1 VSGLPNGWAQTS
13 LRDIATFITSG
24 SRGWARYYAD
34 EGAAFVRVGNIKRG
48 TIALDWDDMQR
59 VNPPPGGEGERTRLQ
74 DDDVLITITADLG
87 RVAVFREGA
96 DETAYINQHVALAR
110 LADGQWARYVA
121 WYLASDEGQSQL
133 LERDKGTTKAGLGLE
148 DINAVEVPFPP
159 PAEQRRIVAK
169 LDALTARTARARADL
184 DRIPALAARYKQAVL
199 AKAFSGELTA
209 EWRRENPTEGTGEAL
224 RDQLLQQRTE
234 RRRAEGSRGAGANRS
249 VPTDDRALPALPRGW
264 TWMTFDQC
272 SWDLTVGH
280 VGPMKDRYVPNGIP
294 FLRSLNV
301 KPNAISLKNL
311 VFVSAGFH
319 AELRK
324 SQLSAGTIVV
334 IRTGEPGVAA
344 VVPESLDGANCSDL
358 VICRPVEGL
367 NPHFGARYI
376 NSDFAK
382 SFIRDTQV
390 GVAQQHFN
398 VGAMSKLPAPV
409 APAREQAEIVRR
421 VDQAFVEIDRLTAE
435 AASARRLLDQLDQA
449 MLAKAFRG
457 ELVPQDPADEP
468 ASLLLDRVKVER
480 EAGEGK
486 PTSRR
491 APKPTRSKEQAM
503 NGKPLSPRERI
514 LKDSENWPALGL
526 PFEAIATRNAMP
538 HDQLRDTLF
547 ELLAGSS
554 PALQQRFDTD
564 AELMMIKRIAA

>member
-1 VSGLPNGWAQTS
+1 MSELPAGWMSLALGGLGDWFGGGTPSKSNAAFWGGDLPWVSPKDMKRARIDDAQDKITRAAVQGSATS
-13 LRDIATFITSG
+13 LIPA
-24 SRGWARYYAD
+24 
-34 EGAAFVRVGNIKRG
+34 GA
-48 TIALDWDDMQR
+48 
-59 VNPPPGGEGERTRLQ
+59 
-74 DDDVLITITADLG
+74 VLIVTRSGIL
-87 RVAVFREGA
+87 RHSLPVAVNTREVA
-96 DETAYINQHVALAR
+96 INQDLKALVVAPFAEPDFIAMQLKSCAQSILAR
-110 LADGQWARYVA
+110 CAK
-121 WYLASDEGQSQL
+121 S
-133 LERDKGTTKAGLGLE
+133 GTTVDSVDFDLLKAFELVL
-148 DINAVEVPFPP
+148 PP
-159 PAEQRRIVAK
+159 LAEQRRIVAR
-169 LDALTARTARARADL
+169 LDALTACTARARADL

-209 EWRRENPTEGTGEAL
+209 EWRRENPTENTGEVL
-224 RDQLLQQRTE
+224 QDQLLQQRAK
-234 RRRAEGSRGAGANRS
+234 RRQAEGIRSAGANRS
-249 VPTDDRALPALPRGW
+249 VPTDDRTLPALPLGW

-409 APAREQAEIVRR
+409 APAPEQVEIVRR
-421 VDQAFVEIDRLTAE
+421 IDHAFAEIDRLTAE
-435 AASARRLLDQLDQA
+435 AASARHLLDRLDQA

-457 ELVPQDPADEP
+457 QLVPQDPADEP
-468 ASLLLDRVKVER
+468 ASALLDRIKAER
-480 EAGEGK
+480 EAEDGK
-486 PTSRR
+486 PNSRGGR
-491 APKPTRSKEQAM
+491 RPTRSKEQAM
-503 NGKPLSPRERI
+503 NEKPLSPRERV

-526 PFEAIATRNAMP
+526 PFEAIAARNAMP

-554 PALQQRFDTD
+554 PTLQQRFDTD